1 MVVRRQCILGG
12 GSYDLLCL
20 QTQHTDVQQ
29 RIADLEADIA
39 SKQQIIDAQLQAQ
52 QVGSCPR
59 CAAMAPVFREVLGQ
73 RSLRPSRYSQC
84 WRATGDYNEVRSN
97 AFASLVTH
105 SGGSSRKVGCVVL
118 YVLLFFSVFPL
129 IRCSW
134 LSVFSSVAV
143 KVFWDAELSCVVL
156 TLLFQCCCICS
167 VCFVVQM

>member
-1 MVVRRQCILGG
+1 MQAAGFHVHFQSVCFVFKSCAQQASFTSCKPATWLVVVRRQCILGG

-20 QTQHTDVQQ
+20 QTQHSDVQQ

-84 WRATGDYNEVRSN
+84 WRATGDFNEVRSN

-118 YVLLFFSVFPL
+118 YVLLFSSVFPL
-129 IRCSW
+129 IR
-134 LSVFSSVAV
+134 
-143 KVFWDAELSCVVL
+143 
-156 TLLFQCCCICS
+156 
-167 VCFVVQM
+167 